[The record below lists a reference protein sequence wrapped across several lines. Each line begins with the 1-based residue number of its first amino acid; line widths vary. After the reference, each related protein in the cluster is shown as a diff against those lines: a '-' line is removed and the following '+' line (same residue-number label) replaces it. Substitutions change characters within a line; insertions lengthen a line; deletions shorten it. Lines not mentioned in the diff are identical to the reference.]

1 MSVIPRDGDSETAVA
16 GISEL
21 SLYLSIWE
29 GAQIFSSASNPPPG
43 SACSPF
49 LYLWYFGCRTVIS
62 ATSATK
68 MTSVQEGYSP
78 QHLLTSTTKL
88 NPQGFYN
95 SCSFILF
102 IFFSKEKKKTKKTK
116 RFGKTVLQEQCNW
129 QKGEHFMNKNWTQS
143 WCVLASAELNRI
155 IQAWPCKVFLYNQWK
170 IR

>member
-21 SLYLSIWE
+21 SLYLSNWE

-43 SACSPF
+43 SACSPS

-68 MTSVQEGYSP
+68 TASVQERYSS
-78 QHLLTSTTKL
+78 QHLLTGTSKL

-102 IFFSKEKKKTKKTK
+102 IFFSKEKKLRDLAKLCFKNNVIDKKESILWI
-116 RFGKTVLQEQCNW
+116 RIELNPGVCWCLL
-129 QKGEHFMNKNWTQS
+129 NWT
-143 WCVLASAELNRI
+143 E
-155 IQAWPCKVFLYNQWK
+155 
-170 IR
+170 